1 MEETAEATAE
11 VTALGGE
18 QQGEMEPP
26 QPQVPTARKF
36 ACKLC
41 RCVLF
46 TTEELAAHE
55 PERHQIS
62 TRRVRFA
69 PSCITRPRVLSVR
82 WTNARC
88 GSRGSRT

>member
-1 MEETAEATAE
+1 MEETTEVTTAE
-11 VTALGGE
+11 MTAALEGE

-26 QPQVPTARKF
+26 QPPTARKF

-46 TTEELAAHE
+46 ATEDLAAHE

-62 TRRVRFA
+62 ARRVRLA
-69 PSCITRPRVLSVR
+69 RSCPALPRALSVP
-82 WTNARC
+82 WV
-88 GSRGSRT
+88 G